1 MIKQNLKTM
10 IFTSIII
17 LVPMVVGLLMWDML
31 PPEMATHFGENG
43 QPNGWSSKP
52 FAVVGIPLIMLAL
65 HWFCA
70 FFTGVDPKN
79 KNISGKMIT
88 LVLWLVPVVAIF
100 GCGSMYLYALD
111 NSINTTT
118 IGMLMLG
125 CMFLVIGNYMP
136 KMKQSYT
143 LGIKLPWTLNSEENW
158 YRTHRLGGY
167 TFMAGGIISIIAAFL
182 QVFWV
187 VFVAILVASIIPMV
201 YSYMLYKKGI

>member
-31 PPEMATHFGENG
+31 PAEMATHFGENG

-52 FAVVGIPLIMLAL
+52 FAVIGIPLVMLAI

-158 YRTHRLGGY
+158 YRTHRIGGY
-167 TFMAGGIISIIAAFL
+167 TFMAGGVISIIAAFL

-187 VFVAILVASIIPMV
+187 VFVAILVATIIPIV